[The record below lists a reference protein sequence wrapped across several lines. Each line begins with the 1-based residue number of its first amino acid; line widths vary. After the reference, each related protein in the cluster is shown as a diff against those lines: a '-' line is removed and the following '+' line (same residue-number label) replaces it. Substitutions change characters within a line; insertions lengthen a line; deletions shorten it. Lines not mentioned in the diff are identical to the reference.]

1 MEDIGQSVYLIFFV
15 IRRTL
20 GSVVQWISAGC
31 LGPCP
36 RKYGSLLRLPLG
48 GSSYFAVLGQNVQV
62 RPVGNGQVHLGPSPS
77 KLFGHE
83 SAFHTFSPNSG
94 GAFRQFLLPLLLL
107 TLVAKAR
114 IVTERSLAKPADF
127 SIMFA

>member
-1 MEDIGQSVYLIFFV
+1 MSKRDELEQSSEPWA
-15 IRRTL
+15 R
-20 GSVVQWISAGC
+20 
-31 LGPCP
+31 
-36 RKYGSLLRLPLG
+36 
-48 GSSYFAVLGQNVQV
+48 
-62 RPVGNGQVHLGPSPS
+62 PS

-83 SAFHTFSPNSG
+83 SAFHTFSPNSE

-114 IVTERSLAKPADF
+114 IATEKSLAKPADF